1 MKALTSFRFPAP
13 DNRISFFKTLA
24 EGIYDLGHGKLHA
37 FDLALSLGLHT

>member
-13 DNRISFFKTLA
+13 DNRISFFKGLA
-24 EGIYDLGHGKLHA
+24 ERIHALGHGKLYA